1 MTTKRFLIPDKLLD
15 VFTGPA
21 MYRGSFG
28 GRGSGKTRTF
38 ATMSAVHG
46 ARCAAEGKDGVIVCG
61 REFMNSLA
69 DSSFAEVKAGILS
82 NDWLASQY
90 DVGEKYI
97 RTRDGRIDFAFV
109 GLRHNLDSIKSKAR
123 IRLLWVDE
131 AEPTS
136 ETAWQKIDPTV
147 REEEAEIWVTWNPE
161 SEKSPTHKRFREK
174 PPPHSKFV
182 EMNWRDN
189 PWFPTTLNVKRLND
203 LELRPEQYDHI
214 WEGGFRT
221 VMEGAYFAKLL
232 ATAREKGRIGA
243 VEADPMLP
251 LRAFVDIGGAGA
263 NADAFV
269 IWIVQ
274 WVDQKILVL
283 DHYEAV
289 GQVLGTHAAWLRKNG
304 YGDALIYLPHDGVN
318 VNNITGKRY
327 EDHLRDAGFKVE
339 PPIKNQGKGAAAM
352 RIEAVRRLGPK
363 LWFNEKT
370 TKGGRDAL
378 GYYHEKQDEERRIG
392 LGPEH
397 DWSSHSADAFGLMA
411 VAYEDPSRSAGFNR
425 AKILYPDQGYC

>member
-1 MTTKRFLIPDKLLD
+1 MP

-21 MYRGSFG
+21 MYRGSYG

-38 ATMSAVHG
+38 ATMAAVHG
-46 ARCAAEGKDGVIVCG
+46 ARCAAADKGGVVVCG

-69 DSSFAEVKAGILS
+69 DSSFAEVKAAIES
-82 NDWLASQY
+82 NQWLTSQY

-97 RTRDGRIDFAFV
+97 RTRDGKIDFAFV
-109 GLRHNLDSIKSKAR
+109 GIRHNLDSLKSKAR
-123 IRLLWVDE
+123 IRLLWIDE
-131 AEPTS
+131 AEPTT
-136 ETAWQKIDPTV
+136 ETGWLKIDPTV
-147 REEEAEIWVTWNPE
+147 REEDAEIWVTWNPE

-174 PPPHSKFV
+174 PPPHCKIV

-189 PWFPTTLNVKRLND
+189 PWFPSTLNVKRLND
-203 LELRPEQYDHI
+203 LENRADQYNHI

-221 VMEGAYFAKLL
+221 NMEGAYFASLLTQAKL
-232 ATAREKGRIGA
+232 KGRIGA
-243 VEADPMLP
+243 VEADPLLP
-251 LRAFVDIGGAGA
+251 LRAFIDIGGAGA

-274 WVDQKILVL
+274 WVGQEIRVL

-289 GQVLGTHAAWLRKNG
+289 GQVLGAHVAWLRKNG
-304 YGDALIYLPHDGVN
+304 YENALIYLPHDGVN

-339 PPIKNQGKGAAAM
+339 PPIKNQGKGAASM
-352 RIEAVRRLGPK
+352 RIEAVRRLGSK
-363 LWFNEKT
+363 IWFNEKT
-370 TKGGRDAL
+370 TKAGRDAL
-378 GYYHEKQDEERRIG
+378 GYYHEKQDEQRKVG

-411 VAYEDPSRSAGFNR
+411 VAYEEPGRSADFNR
-425 AKILYPDQGYC
+425 KIAYPGQGYA

>member
-1 MTTKRFLIPDKLLD
+1 MTTQQFLIPDKLVP

-21 MYRGSFG
+21 MYRGAHG
-28 GRGSGKTRTF
+28 GRGSSKTRTF
-38 ATMSAVHG
+38 ATMAAVHG
-46 ARCAAEGKDGVIVCG
+46 ARCAAAGQDGVVVCG

-69 DSSFAEVKAGILS
+69 DSSFAEVKAGIQS
-82 NDWLASQY
+82 NAWLTSQY

-97 RTRDGRIDFAFV
+97 RTRDGRIDFAFA
-109 GLRHNLDSIKSKAR
+109 GLRHNLDSLKSKSR
-123 IRLLWVDE
+123 IRLLWIDE

-174 PPPHSKFV
+174 PPPFSKIV

-189 PWFPTTLNVKRLND
+189 PWFPSTLNVKRLND
-203 LELRPEQYDHI
+203 MVARPEQYDHI

-221 VMEGAYFAKLL
+221 TMEGAYFAHLFAVAK
-232 ATAREKGRIGA
+232 EKGRIGA
-243 VEADPMLP
+243 VEADPLLP
-251 LRAFVDIGGAGA
+251 IYAFVDIGGAGA

-283 DHYEAV
+283 DYYEAV
-289 GQVLGTHAAWLRKNG
+289 GQVLGTHVAWLRKNG
-304 YGDALIYLPHDGVN
+304 YENAHVYLPHDGVATNN
-318 VNNITGKRY
+318 VTGKTYRQHI
-327 EDHLRDAGFKVE
+327 EDAGFKVSVVL
-339 PPIKNQGKGAAAM
+339 NQGKGAAAM

-370 TKGGRDAL
+370 TKPGRDAL
-378 GYYHEKQDEERRIG
+378 GFYHEKKDETRNIG

-397 DWSSHSADAFGLMA
+397 DWSSHGADAFGLMC
-411 VAYEDPSRSAGFNR
+411 VAYEDPARSTGFGR
-425 AKILYPDQGYC
+425 KLIYPGQGYA

>member
-1 MTTKRFLIPDKLLD
+1 MTTQQFLIPDKLVP

-21 MYRGSFG
+21 MYRGSHG

-38 ATMSAVHG
+38 ATMAAVHG
-46 ARCAAEGKDGVIVCG
+46 ARCAAAGQDGVIVCG

-69 DSSFAEVKAGILS
+69 DSSFAEVKAGIQS

-90 DVGEKYI
+90 EVGEKYI
-97 RTRDGRIDFAFV
+97 RTRDGRIDFAFA
-109 GLRHNLDSIKSKAR
+109 GLRHNLDSLKSKSR
-123 IRLLWVDE
+123 IRLLWIDE

-174 PPPHSKFV
+174 PPPFSKIV

-189 PWFPTTLNVKRLND
+189 PWFPSTLNVKRLND
-203 LELRPEQYDHI
+203 QVARPEQYDHI

-221 VMEGAYFAKLL
+221 AMEGAYFAALL
-232 ATAREKGRIGA
+232 ATAKEKGRIGSI
-243 VEADPMLP
+243 EADPLLP
-251 LRAFVDIGGAGA
+251 ILAFIDIGGAGA
-263 NADAFV
+263 NSDAFV

-274 WVDQKILVL
+274 WVEQKILVL
-283 DHYEAV
+283 DYYEAV
-289 GQVLGTHAAWLRKNG
+289 GQVLGTHVAWMRKNG
-304 YGDALIYLPHDGVN
+304 YEGAKVYLPHDGVAT
-318 VNNITGKRY
+318 NNITGKRY
-327 EDHLRDAGFKVE
+327 EDHMRDADFNVTVI
-339 PPIKNQGKGAAAM
+339 PNQGKGAAAM
-352 RIEAVRRLGPK
+352 RIEAVRRLGGK

-370 TKGGRDAL
+370 TKPGRDAL
-378 GYYHEKQDEERRIG
+378 GFYHEKKDETRNIG

-397 DWSSHSADAFGLMA
+397 DWSSHGADGFGLMA
-411 VAYEDPSRSAGFNR
+411 VAYEDPARAAGFGR
-425 AKILYPDQGYC
+425 KLIYPGQGYA